1 MELLLNPNIAYL
13 LLAGGLVLIVLSLLS
28 PGTGVL
34 EIAAVFAI
42 LLAGWEVYNLPVNG
56 WALLILLIGGVLFV
70 ASIRKDRGWALLA
83 GSILAL
89 VLGSAFLFR
98 SERWWIPAVNPILA
112 ALVAALSAGFFWF
125 AGRKIL
131 EASTQRPSHDLDALI
146 GAVGEARTAIHQEGT
161 VQVQGEL
168 WSARSEQPIPLGA
181 HVRVVQRE
189 GLILVVEEIP
199 ESQNTG

>member
-1 MELLLNPNIAYL
+1 MDFLLNPNIAYL

-42 LLAGWEVYNLPVNG
+42 LLAGWEVYNLPVNS
-56 WALLILLIGGVLFV
+56 WALLILLVGGVLFI
-70 ASIRKDRGWALLA
+70 ASVRKDRGWALLA

-89 VLGSAFLFR
+89 VLGSAFIFR
-98 SERWWIPAVNPILA
+98 SEKWWIPAVNPILA
-112 ALVAALSAGFFWF
+112 ALVAVLSAGFFWF

-131 EASTQRPSHDLDALI
+131 EASIQRPTHDLNALI
-146 GAVGEARTAIHQEGT
+146 GSMGEARTTIHQEGT
-161 VQVQGEL
+161 VQVRGEL

-189 GLILVVEEIP
+189 GLVLVVEEST
-199 ESQNTG
+199 EGQNNG